1 MTYPISH
8 RDALEKIASICRQSD
23 TYSRRTQHIHE
34 VAMRSMGLTANQR
47 MSEHMAVFD
56 KTNEDVQRMRFME
69 RAAARQ
75 RRLDAM
81 RLRLGGAF
89 DESLV

>member
-1 MTYPISH
+1 MTYPLNH
-8 RDALEKIASICRQSD
+8 REALEKIATICRQSEM
-23 TYSRRTQHIHE
+23 YSRRTQHIHE
-34 VAMRSMGLTANQR
+34 VAMRSLGLTANQR
-47 MSEHMAVFD
+47 MAEHMAVFD
-56 KTNEDVQRMRFME
+56 VAGDEVQRRKFLE

-81 RLRLGGAF
+81 RERPGDAF